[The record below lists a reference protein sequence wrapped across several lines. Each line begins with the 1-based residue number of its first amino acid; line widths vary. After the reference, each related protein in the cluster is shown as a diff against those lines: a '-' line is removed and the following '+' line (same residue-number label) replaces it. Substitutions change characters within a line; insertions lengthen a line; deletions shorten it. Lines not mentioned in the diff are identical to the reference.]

1 MDPLP
6 VGVLGCGTISRQY
19 CDTLAELDQIE
30 LVACADLDA
39 DQSAALAAEYDLEQ
53 RDTDELLAAGDVA
66 AILNLTPP
74 SVHADTTLDAL
85 EHGKHVHVEKPLAA
99 TVADG
104 RSVVEAAAERDLL
117 VSVAPDTVLGSG
129 IQRCRHAIDAGAI
142 GDPIGATAI
151 WLSGGHESWHGN
163 PGIFY
168 REGGGPL
175 FDMGPYYVTALV
187 TLLGPV
193 ERVYGATRQ
202 SGPERTYEDDAGET
216 QRLPVEVPTHE
227 VGLLE
232 FAGGATATVQVS
244 FDAAGRTTLESFPF
258 EVYGTDGSLRLTDPN
273 RFTGTPVLS
282 ADDELTEI
290 GTEYAGYTSRRGA
303 GLVDMAYAL
312 AGDWEQR
319 LSARRGLHVLEIMAG
334 IRDAG
339 ATGEPISIETAIE
352 RPAAVPS
359 SFPDRP

>member
-19 CDTLAELDQIE
+19 CDTLTALDQVE

-39 DQSAALAAEYDLEQ
+39 TQSAALAAEYDLED
-53 RDTDELLAAGDVA
+53 RGTDELLAADDIV

-74 SVHADTTLDAL
+74 VVHAQTTIDAL

-104 RSVVEAAAERDLL
+104 RAVVEAAAERDLL
-117 VSVAPDTVLGSG
+117 VSVAPDTVLGEG
-129 IQRCRHAIDAGAI
+129 IQRCRDAIDAGAI

-193 ERVYGATRQ
+193 ERVYGSTRQ
-202 SGPERTYEDDAGET
+202 SGPERNYEDDDGET
-216 QRLPVEVPTHE
+216 HTLSVEVPTHE
-227 VGLLE
+227 VGVLE

-244 FDAAGRTTLESFPF
+244 FDAPGRTTLESFPF

-273 RFTGTPVLS
+273 RFTGTPMLTT
-282 ADDELTEI
+282 DGELREA
-290 GTEYAGYTSRRGA
+290 GTDYTGYTSRRGA

-319 LSARRGLHVLEIMAG
+319 LSGQRGLHVLEIMAG
-334 IRDAG
+334 IREASD
-339 ATGEPISIETAIE
+339 TGNPVSIDTEITRA
-352 RPAAVPS
+352 PAVPAT
-359 SFPDRP
+359 FPDRD